1 MNMYA
6 WLDKMF
12 KEPNKPA
19 FPILSY
25 PSVQLMYINVEE
37 LVHNSRWQALGM
49 RLIAD
54 RYNMPAALGYMD
66 LSVEAEAFGSTIIYK
81 PNETPTVT
89 GRIISSYADA
99 EKLVVPEVGAG
110 RTGIVVE
117 GMDKS
122 LRLINDRPVFANCI
136 GPFSL
141 AGRLMDVGDIMLQ
154 CYAEPETVEL
164 VLRKATDFIKDY
176 IRAFKSVGV
185 NGVMMAEPLAGIL
198 SPELIGRFSSP
209 YVKEIVDEL
218 QDRSF
223 MFIYHNCGTFV
234 NRLIPEILATGCKAF
249 HFGDAVNLRHTL
261 ELAPK
266 DVLVMGNLSPTTV
279 FNNKFST
286 EARLATQKLLLEC
299 DGFENFVISSGCD
312 IPARTELE
320 CVDAFFD
327 VVKQHY
333 YKRMLVDMIS

>member
-1 MNMYA
+1 
-6 WLDKMF
+6 
-12 KEPNKPA
+12 
-19 FPILSY
+19 
-25 PSVQLMYINVEE
+25 MYINVEE

-89 GRIISSYADA
+89 GRIISSYAMLRA
-99 EKLVVPEVGAG
+99 CCPRGGG
-110 RTGIVVE
+110 RPHRHSGRGYGQV
-117 GMDKS
+117 

-223 MFIYHNCGTFV
+223 MFIYHNCG
-234 NRLIPEILATGCKAF
+234 P
-249 HFGDAVNLRHTL
+249 
-261 ELAPK
+261 
-266 DVLVMGNLSPTTV
+266 
-279 FNNKFST
+279 
-286 EARLATQKLLLEC
+286 LLT
-299 DGFENFVISSGCD
+299 
-312 IPARTELE
+312 A
-320 CVDAFFD
+320 
-327 VVKQHY
+327 
-333 YKRMLVDMIS
+333 